1 MKMTSM
7 FTNGHCTWC
16 ACCLKRGDTIYRIKP
31 DKFNEY
37 IWQLISR
44 ACGVKNVHAIGIK
57 KNIISFLKQKPA
69 IIHNVLR
76 IRWSFM
82 VRCKDY
88 CLDCGEFDIKFSNSG
103 RTIRQPRRLQ
113 DEVYVTGSGEFGCDH
128 YDHGY
133 DNGHFHGCQ
142 NKVQPTGNLKG
153 FVVDDD
159 EFDEE
164 IENSSSG
171 EEEWESSSEEEY
183 DSDMYYDMYYD

>member
-1 MKMTSM
+1 MTTVSA
-7 FTNGHCTWC
+7 FGVGCCTWC
-16 ACCLKRGDTIYRIKP
+16 DCYFKRGETVYRLTA
-31 DKFNEY
+31 DKFNDY

-57 KNIISFLKQKPA
+57 KNIMSFLRQKSDIPSTFDGPW
-69 IIHNVLR
+69 NL
-76 IRWSFM
+76 
-82 VRCKDY
+82 KNY

-183 DSDMYYDMYYD
+183 DSDMYYDMYYN